1 MQGRLSVLV
10 GGVDG
15 GGVAPDGGLDGLD
28 ALPRLFRKQ
37 QVVASEGE
45 QGGQDA
51 NDSHRT
57 PPVLQS

>member
-10 GGVDG
+10 RGVDG

-28 ALPRLFRKQ
+28 ALASLFRKQ
-37 QVVASEGE
+37 QVVASDGE
-45 QGGQDA
+45 QSGQEGD
-51 NDSHRT
+51 NSHRT